1 MEEIKT
7 LKSRLFASA
16 GMKKAQLVLK
26 SAQVLNVFTDE
37 LETADVAICDG
48 YITGVGSYE
57 GEQEV
62 ELPGMVICPGF
73 IDGHIHLESS
83 MVAPGEFERLALAH
97 GTTGVVTDPH
107 EIANV
112 AGTEGI
118 DYILETTEGLLMDVY
133 VMLPSCVPAT
143 GLDESGGELGAEDL
157 APYYAR
163 ERVLGLAELMDF
175 HGAAS
180 GEDAILAK
188 VCGAKKHG
196 KLIDGHGPGVTGRQ
210 LNAYVF
216 AGAMSDHECSHAEE
230 GLEKLR
236 RGQWI
241 MIREGTAA
249 KNLEALMPLCKEPYY
264 HRCMFV
270 TDDKHPE
277 DLLANG
283 HIDGIIRKAI
293 RLGADPIKAIKM
305 GSLHP
310 AQYFGLKN
318 TGAVAPGYRADL
330 VVLSDLKQMKVHQVY
345 KDGRLAAE
353 DGKVITRAE
362 TAEGSKMP
370 EAAKAYPR
378 VYHSF
383 HMQKVEAGDFQLQ
396 KKGDYIRVIRLT
408 PGQLLTEEEIL
419 PFKEL
424 SGYGAGVD
432 LGADIIKIAVV
443 ERHRGTGHMGIGYL
457 KGYGLKAGAV
467 ASSVSHDSH
476 NLIVVGVNDA
486 DMALAANQVRD
497 GEGGLAVV
505 QDGAVLGSLPLP
517 IGGLMT
523 HEPAEAVRE
532 KLARLKALTRSLGV
546 WKCIDPFMTLAFAS
560 LPVIPKLRLNTLGL
574 IDVEQGN
581 IVPLFPSGECT

>member
-1 MEEIKT
+1 MAEEKI
-7 LKSRLFASA
+7 LKKKLLASA
-16 GMKKAQLVLK
+16 GIRKAQLVLK

-48 YITGVGSYE
+48 YIVGVGSYE

-83 MVAPGEFERLALAH
+83 MVAPKEFERLAIAH

-118 DYILETTEGLLMDVY
+118 DYILDATKGLQMDVY
-133 VMLPSCVPAT
+133 LMLPSCVPAT
-143 GLDESGGELGAEDL
+143 GLDESEGELGAEVL
-157 APYYAR
+157 APYYAK
-163 ERVLGLAELMDF
+163 EQVLGLAELMDF
-175 HGAAS
+175 HGAAA
-180 GEDAILAK
+180 GDDAILHK
-188 VCGAKKHG
+188 VCDAKSKG
-196 KLIDGHGPGVTGRQ
+196 KLIDGHGPGVIGRQ
-210 LNAYVF
+210 LNAYIL
-216 AGAMSDHECSHAEE
+216 AGAMSDHECSCAEE

-249 KNLEALMPLCKEPYY
+249 KNLEELMPLCQEAYY

-283 HIDGIIRKAI
+283 HIDGIIRKAV

-318 TGAVAPGYRADL
+318 SGAVAPGYRADL
-330 VVLSDLKQMKVHQVY
+330 VVLSDLEKVEIHQVY
-345 KDGRLAAE
+345 KDGKLVAE
-353 DGKVITRAE
+353 KGKVTGGAE
-362 TAEGSKMP
+362 TVKDRGVA
-370 EAAKAYPR
+370 EAAKAYPK

-383 HMQKVEAGDFQLQ
+383 HMREVEEKDFQLQ
-396 KKGDYIRVIRLT
+396 KKGGKIRAIRLT
-408 PGQLLTEEEIL
+408 PEQLLTGEEIV
-419 PFKEL
+419 PWKEIP
-424 SGYGAGVD
+424 GYGAGVD
-432 LGADIIKIAVV
+432 VRSDIIKMAVL
-443 ERHRGTGHMGIGYL
+443 ERHHSTGHIGIGYL

-497 GEGGLAVV
+497 KEGGLAVV
-505 QDGAVLGSLPLP
+505 RDGRVLGTLPLP
-517 IGGLMT
+517 IGGLMS
-523 HEPAEAVRE
+523 HEPVEAVE
-532 KLARLKALTRSLGV
+532 EELTRLKAFTRELGV
-546 WKCIDPFMTLAFAS
+546 PNRIDPFMTLAFTS

-574 IDVEQGN
+574 IDVEQGK
-581 IVPLFPSGECT
+581 IVEAVF